1 MKERGRKR
9 SMQLAL
15 ILIIAVITA
24 VIFTL
29 IDGWTALGRRPTG
42 ERLARIQRSPQYQDG
57 RFRNPQPLYND
68 YWGMLTNTFSG
79 SAYATPKEA
88 LPVVRPE
95 HARHSVEDSN
105 GLRVTW
111 LGHSTQLIEID
122 GHRVLTDP
130 IWSQRSSPLT
140 WIGPQRWYAPAI
152 AIDDLPELDAVV
164 ISHDHYDHLDEA
176 TIRTLARRGN
186 TFVVPLGVGSHLAYW
201 GVPES
206 HIIELDWW
214 DEVTIRG
221 LRIVATPARH
231 ASGRLPFFGMDKTLW
246 AGFALIG
253 KKHRAY
259 YSGDTGLFPGLAE
272 IGERLGPFDVT
283 MIETG
288 AYGRWWPDW
297 HLGPEQAVKAHRM
310 VRGREFIPVHWGLF
324 KLAYHGWTE
333 PVERLI
339 AAAEKERVSFAVPK
353 PGEMVN
359 PSSPP
364 VLDRWW
370 PSIPWNNAAQD
381 PITATKMNQ
390 AE

>member
-1 MKERGRKR
+1 MSGR
-9 SMQLAL
+9 
-15 ILIIAVITA
+15 
-24 VIFTL
+24 
-29 IDGWTALGRRPTG
+29 
-42 ERLARIQRSPQYQDG
+42 EAR
-57 RFRNPQPLYND
+57 
-68 YWGMLTNTFSG
+68 GMLTGLFSG
-79 SAYATPKEA
+79 SAHATPTEA
-88 LPVVRPE
+88 LPIVTPDR
-95 HARHSVEDSN
+95 SKLSQDDD

-111 LGHSTQLIEID
+111 FGHSSQLIEIE

-140 WIGPQRWYAPAI
+140 WIGPRRWYAPAV
-152 AIDDLPELDAVV
+152 AIDDLPQLDAVV

-176 TIRTLARRGN
+176 TIRALSQRGN
-186 TFVVPLGVGSHLAYW
+186 IFVVPPGVGSHLAYW

-214 DEVTIRG
+214 DEITIRG
-221 LRIVATPARH
+221 LKIVATPARH

-324 KLAYHGWTE
+324 NLAYHGWTE
-333 PVERLI
+333 PVERLV
-339 AAAEKERVSFAVPK
+339 AAAEKERVSIAVPK
-353 PGEMVN
+353 PGEAVN
-359 PSSPP
+359 PLSPP

-370 PSIPWNNAAQD
+370 PSLPRNNAAQD
-381 PITATKMNQ
+381 PIMATKMN
-390 AE
+390 